1 MRLGLATIDFF
12 VAMSEII
19 SLPCDSAFKG
29 FTKARIDLSLIIKN
43 HCVQQSLVTQ
53 QTSVSTATLYVPLL
67 IVYLGPGHLKET
79 LCNSPIV
86 FC

>member
-19 SLPCDSAFKG
+19 SLRCDSAFKG

-43 HCVQQSLVTQ
+43 HCVQSLVTQ
-53 QTSVSTATLYVPLL
+53 QTSVSAATLYVPLL
-67 IVYLGPGHLKET
+67 IVSFGRGHLKET